1 MFSSEPGSEHV
12 SYGILEL
19 CPDTVVK
26 ARYCYGETE
35 ARALNFVRSNTSI
48 PVPKV
53 RRYMG
58 GGMKEL
64 ILMERIEGTRLDK
77 LWPSFS
83 PLQRFLTA
91 WTLRGYI
98 LELRKASG
106 NYHRRHVPGPM
117 ADTPQP
123 CHGAMSLFQGRPQG
137 PFERTRQLLD
147 YFSKWPENN
156 GPFDSSYDSQP
167 LVLTHGDLS
176 MRNIIVGRDGII
188 WLIDWEWAG
197 FYPPFCE
204 SIATKSAARQDNAP
218 SSWYKYIP
226 LITGSSS
233 KEEELCGCW
242 FPPT

>member
-1 MFSSEPGSEHV
+1 M
-12 SYGILEL
+12 
-19 CPDTVVK
+19 
-26 ARYCYGETE
+26 
-35 ARALNFVRSNTSI
+35 N
-48 PVPKV
+48 
-53 RRYMG
+53 
-58 GGMKEL
+58 GGMQQL

-106 NYHRRHVPGPM
+106 NYHRRHIPGPM

-123 CHGAMSLFQGRPQG
+123 CHGAMALFQDREQG

-147 YFSKWPENN
+147 YFSKWSNDAP
-156 GPFDSSYDSQP
+156 PFDSSYDSQP

-188 WLIDWEWAG
+188 WLIDWELAG

-204 SIATKSAARQDNAP
+204 SIATKSAACQDDAP
-218 SSWYKYIP
+218 SS
-226 LITGSSS
+226 
-233 KEEELCGCW
+233 
-242 FPPT
+242 